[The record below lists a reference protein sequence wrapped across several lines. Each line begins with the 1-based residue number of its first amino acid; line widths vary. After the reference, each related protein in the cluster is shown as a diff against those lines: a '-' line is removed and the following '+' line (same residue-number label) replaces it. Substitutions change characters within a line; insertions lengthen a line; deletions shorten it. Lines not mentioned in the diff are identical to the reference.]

1 MPRVDELVD
10 AIGQQKGKYF
20 STLDMMKGYHQVK
33 WKSNQNI
40 YLSFRTFPISP
51 YALWLNE
58 HSGNFPKAYGQDIA
72 RSGVGLSFVNLDDIL
87 IVSATFEDH
96 LKEVGRVLDRPSEA
110 GLHLKPSKCSFAQKE
125 VEYLGFTISADSVRP
140 NSAKIKAIT
149 EFPRPT
155 DSTSVERFL

>member
-1 MPRVDELVD
+1 MP
-10 AIGQQKGKYF
+10 
-20 STLDMMKGYHQVK
+20 
-33 WKSNQNI
+33 
-40 YLSFRTFPISP
+40 
-51 YALWLNE
+51 LWLNE

>member
-1 MPRVDELVD
+1 MLSSGKNGRAIKTFTCHLGLFQYQHMPFGLKNTP
-10 AIGQQKGKYF
+10 A
-20 STLDMMKGYHQVK
+20 
-33 WKSNQNI
+33 
-40 YLSFRTFPISP
+40 TFQRLMDRILLGPEWDS
-51 YALWLNE
+51 
-58 HSGNFPKAYGQDIA
+58 
-72 RSGVGLSFVNLDDIL
+72 VFVNLDDIL

-125 VEYLGFTISADSVRP
+125 VEYLGFTDSVRP

-155 DSTSVERFL
+155 DSTSVKRFL